1 MTIGPTTAYAFSNK
15 GNIIRLIRTS
25 RKSMDEFRHQ
35 WMLVLYKDGAPIK
48 YKGFTMK
55 SSALRVLEEWKEE
68 Y

>member
-1 MTIGPTTAYAFSNK
+1 MTIGPTAAYAFSNK

-25 RKSMDEFRHQ
+25 RKSMDEFQHQ

>member
-25 RKSMDEFRHQ
+25 RKSMNEFQHQ
-35 WMLVLYKDGAPIK
+35 WMLVLYKDGVPIK

-55 SSALRVLEEWKEE
+55 SSALRVLEEWKEA

>member
-1 MTIGPTTAYAFSNK
+1 MNIGPTTAYAFSNK

-25 RKSMDEFRHQ
+25 RKSMDEFQHQ
-35 WMLVLYKDGAPIK
+35 WMLVLYKDGSPIK